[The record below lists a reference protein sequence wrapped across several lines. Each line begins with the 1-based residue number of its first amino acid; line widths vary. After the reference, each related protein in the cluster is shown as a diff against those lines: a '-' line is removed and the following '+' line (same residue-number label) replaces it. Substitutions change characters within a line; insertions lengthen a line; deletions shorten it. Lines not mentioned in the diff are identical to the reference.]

1 VKTLSSIR
9 KQGLAITAV
18 VVVVLASAVAIAAAR
33 TPTVRVPAPDKV
45 ANAWAPSA
53 LAKQLSLARAA
64 TAKYAENLPL
74 AKANGY
80 SIITKMIPNMG
91 YHFMNAS
98 VKGFDVTKPPIL
110 VYEHR
115 GSTWQ
120 LGALEWVFTSK
131 PATPPL
137 PGARYGSF
145 GAGCHYTDGT
155 FVPATA
161 QTACPKVAPKSGA
174 AFTFWHPVLITMHV
188 WLWYPNPTGLFAS
201 TNPLAAPF
209 NQG

>member
-1 VKTLSSIR
+1 MGGPSRCRLEPGLLPSRKVISRSEEEAVKTLSSMR
-9 KQGLAITAV
+9 TRGLAVCVVGAV
-18 VVVVLASAVAIAAAR
+18 VLSSAVAIAAAR
-33 TPTVRVPAPDKV
+33 TPSPVFPQAAP

-110 VYEHR
+110 V
-115 GSTWQ
+115 
-120 LGALEWVFTSK
+120 
-131 PATPPL
+131 
-137 PGARYGSF
+137 
-145 GAGCHYTDGT
+145 
-155 FVPATA
+155 
-161 QTACPKVAPKSGA
+161 
-174 AFTFWHPVLITMHV
+174 
-188 WLWYPNPTGLFAS
+188 
-201 TNPLAAPF
+201 
-209 NQG
+209 